1 MEMNEKNIIYLIFI
15 IIVFLFPQLVKLL
28 TGKKLGSRRVEKE
41 EAPDG
46 QVYSSDSDMPGF
58 SQEEMPKEDAFSQ
71 RRFEEHN
78 EPIKPKMF

>member
-28 TGKKLGSRRVEKE
+28 TGKKLGNRRKDNE
-41 EAPDG
+41 EVSEG
-46 QVYSSDSDMPGF
+46 QVYSSDSETPEY
-58 SQEEMPKEDAFSQ
+58 SQSGMPKEDALSQ
-71 RRFEEHN
+71 RRFEDNN